1 MSRTRVRLP
10 LAILVALLAVSATAS
25 AGGGGSCH
33 NPEQTEA
40 TGTIVDVGKSC
51 FGPTVLRVDVGDL
64 VTWRNYDPFPHTITA
79 AGGVFDE
86 EIGPEEIATF
96 RFTSAGTYPYYCLL
110 HPRMAG
116 AVVVG
121 SGTISQVAANPPQP
135 VAALSD
141 APVEE
146 GTSPLSAALLA
157 AFIAAPLSFAAGR
170 ILRGRRQTA

>member
-1 MSRTRVRLP
+1 MSRTTLRVP
-10 LAILVALLAVSATAS
+10 LAILVAVLAVGATAS
-25 AGGGGSCH
+25 AGGGGCH

-40 TGTIVDVGKSC
+40 TGTIVDVGKNR
-51 FGPTVLRVDVGDL
+51 FGPTVLRVAVGEL
-64 VTWRNYDPFPHTITA
+64 VTWRNYDPIPHTITA

-86 EIGPEEIATF
+86 EIAPGEIATF
-96 RFTSAGTYPYYCLL
+96 RFTSEGTYPYYCLL

-135 VAALSD
+135 VAALNDSPAED
-141 APVEE
+141 
-146 GTSPLSAALLA
+146 GTSPMSAALIA
-157 AFIAAPLSFAAGR
+157 VFIAAPLSFAAGR